1 MIFNSIQF
9 IWTLPAIFLIYY
21 LVVLNFSAKK
31 SLRFG
36 NVLLVII
43 SYCLYLQWD
52 IKYVFILFGITLTTY
67 LFALLF
73 ESKFEHGRRHKL
85 LVCGVL
91 VSVLPLLLFKYLG
104 FISET
109 VNDIMGGGNGMK
121 SIW

>member
-73 ESKFEHGRRHKL
+73 ESK
-85 LVCGVL
+85 
-91 VSVLPLLLFKYLG
+91 YLSSG
-104 FISET
+104 
-109 VNDIMGGGNGMK
+109 
-121 SIW
+121 